1 MPAETLV
8 RDVMTKKVA
17 TLRAE
22 QSITEA
28 ADELADHRYG
38 AMPVVDAAGKLLGL
52 LRDEDLMMSEARVH
66 VPTFIVLLGATI
78 PIPSTMHHLEEDLHK
93 FAGSTVGEVMDPDPV
108 TVAPDATL
116 EDVATVMH
124 DKEVTH
130 IPVVD
135 DEHRVVG
142 IIARGDLV
150 RDVARTT

>member
-8 RDVMTKKVA
+8 RDAMTKQVA
-17 TLRAE
+17 TLRAG

-28 ADELADHRYG
+28 ADELADHRFG
-38 AMPVVDAAGKLLGL
+38 AMPVVDPNGKLVGL

-93 FAGSTVGEVMDPDPV
+93 FAGATVGEVMDPDPV

-124 DKEVTH
+124 DREVTH

-135 DEHRVVG
+135 DAGKVVG